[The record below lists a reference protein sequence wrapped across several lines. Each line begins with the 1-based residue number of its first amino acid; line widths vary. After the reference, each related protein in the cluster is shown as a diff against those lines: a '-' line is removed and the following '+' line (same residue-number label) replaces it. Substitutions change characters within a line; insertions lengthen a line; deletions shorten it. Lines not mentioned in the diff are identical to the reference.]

1 MSRIKSVLIQTE
13 ENLKRGKRA
22 YHIAREKHATKSA
35 RMCHYK
41 ERKQDENKN
50 AHAGPVVERCIEK
63 NATAARS
70 LWLLAEA
77 LQAEDQQTI
86 SIVHIS

>member
-1 MSRIKSVLIQTE
+1 
-13 ENLKRGKRA
+13 
-22 YHIAREKHATKSA
+22 
-35 RMCHYK
+35 MCQHK
-41 ERKQDENKN
+41 ESKQDENHD
-50 AHAGPVVERCIEK
+50 AHAGPVVERRIEK

-77 LQAEDQQTI
+77 LQTEDQQTI

>member
-1 MSRIKSVLIQTE
+1 
-13 ENLKRGKRA
+13 
-22 YHIAREKHATKSA
+22 
-35 RMCHYK
+35 MCQYK
-41 ERKQDENKN
+41 ERKQDENKD
-50 AHAGPVVERCIEK
+50 AHAGPVVERRIEK

-70 LWLLAEA
+70 LRLLAEA